1 MLKIEILQLQR
12 KTIHTRESSMMHMAP
27 KSIYLL
33 LVAFFI
39 PLTSFCQTMT
49 GKDIT
54 DHMLIDLSKKV
65 DRSITN
71 YDGSPY
77 LSEEFVSGEV
87 HDSKKKFTGLLLRYN
102 IFNDNIEF
110 MQKGTTYALYAEPR
124 IVKVL
129 LGNEVYVVENYETKG
144 KITPGYFARL
154 DSGKVTLLVK
164 KIVRFTEEQEPKA
177 LQAAATPAK
186 FTRVADVFYYRI
198 GNAETSKVG
207 SLKSFIDSLPDKKE
221 DVSNYAK
228 KEKLGTKNE
237 SDLVKLVKYYN
248 SLP

>member
-1 MLKIEILQLQR
+1 MLYMAR
-12 KTIHTRESSMMHMAP
+12 KSMH
-27 KSIYLL
+27 LL
-33 LVAFFI
+33 LFAFCI

-71 YDGSPY
+71 YEGSPY
-77 LSEEFVSGEV
+77 LSEDFVSGEV
-87 HDSKKKFTGLLLRYN
+87 YGSKKKFTGLQLRYN

-129 LGNEVYVVENYETKG
+129 LGNEVYVVENHEIKG
-144 KITPGYFARL
+144 KMAYGYFARL
-154 DSGKVTLLVK
+154 DSGKVTLLAK

-186 FTRVADVFYYRI
+186 FTRVPDAFYYRI
-198 GNAETSKVG
+198 GNTETSKVG

-221 DVSNYAK
+221 EVSSYAK

-237 SDLVKLVKYYN
+237 SDLVKLVRYYN

>member
-1 MLKIEILQLQR
+1 ML
-12 KTIHTRESSMMHMAP
+12 HMAP
-27 KSIYLL
+27 KSRYLL
-33 LVAFFI
+33 LLVFFV
-39 PLTSFCQTMT
+39 PLASFCQTMT

-65 DRSITN
+65 DRSITS
-71 YDGSPY
+71 YEGSPY

-87 HDSKKKFTGLLLRYN
+87 YGSKKKFTGLLLRYN

-110 MQKGTTYALYAEPR
+110 MQKGTTYALYPEPR

-129 LGNEVYVVENYETKG
+129 LGNETYVVENYELKG
-144 KITPGYFARL
+144 KMAFGYFARL

-177 LQAAATPAK
+177 LQGAATPAK
-186 FTRVADVFYYRI
+186 FTRAADVFYYRI
-198 GNAETSKVG
+198 SNAETSKVG

>member
-1 MLKIEILQLQR
+1 MLYMG
-12 KTIHTRESSMMHMAP
+12 H
-27 KSIYLL
+27 KSTFLL
-33 LVAFFI
+33 LFAFCI
-39 PLTSFCQTMT
+39 PLSSFGQTMT

-65 DRSITN
+65 DRSVTN

-87 HDSKKKFTGLLLRYN
+87 YGTKKKFTGLLLRYN

-110 MQKGTTYALYAEPR
+110 MQKSTTYALFAEPR

-129 LGNEVYVVENYETKG
+129 LGNEVYVVEKHEVKG
-144 KITPGYFARL
+144 KMSYGYFARL

-177 LQAAATPAK
+177 LQGEGTPAK
-186 FTRVADVFYYRI
+186 FTRAADVFYYRI
-198 GNAETSKVG
+198 GNAETEKVG
-207 SLKSFIDSLPDKKE
+207 SLKSFIDSLPDKKDE
-221 DVSNYAK
+221 VSSYAK

-237 SDLVKLVKYYN
+237 TDLIKLVKYYN

>member
-1 MLKIEILQLQR
+1 
-12 KTIHTRESSMMHMAP
+12 MMHMAL

-33 LVAFFI
+33 LVAFCI
-39 PLTSFCQTMT
+39 SLTSFCQTMT

-71 YDGSPY
+71 YEGSPY
-77 LSEEFVSGEV
+77 LSGEFVSGEV

-129 LGNEVYVVENYETKG
+129 LGNEVYVVENYELKG
-144 KITPGYFARL
+144 KIAPGYFARL

-177 LQAAATPAK
+177 LQGAATPAK

-198 GNAETSKVG
+198 GNAEIAKVG

-237 SDLVKLVKYYN
+237 SDLVTIVKYYN

>member
-1 MLKIEILQLQR
+1 MYM
-12 KTIHTRESSMMHMAP
+12 TP
-27 KSIYLL
+27 KSMYLFL
-33 LVAFFI
+33 LAFFI
-39 PLTSFCQTMT
+39 SLTSFCQTMT

-71 YDGSPY
+71 YEGSPY
-77 LSEEFVSGEV
+77 LSEEFVPGEV
-87 HDSKKKFTGLLLRYN
+87 YDAKNKFPGLLLRYN

-110 MQKGTTYALYAEPR
+110 TQKGTTYALYPEPR
-124 IVKVL
+124 IVKVI
-129 LGNEVYVVENYETKG
+129 LGNEVYVVEKYEVKG
-144 KITPGYFARL
+144 KMANGYFARL
-154 DSGKVTLLVK
+154 DSGKVTLLAK

-221 DVSNYAK
+221 DVSDYAK

-248 SLP
+248 SLL

>member
-1 MLKIEILQLQR
+1 MLKIEILRLQK
-12 KTIHTRESSMMHMAP
+12 KTIHTAESSMMHMAP
-27 KSIYLL
+27 TSFYLL

-39 PLTSFCQTMT
+39 PLTSFGQTMT

-65 DRSITN
+65 DRSVAN

-87 HDSKKKFTGLLLRYN
+87 YGTKKKFTGLLLRYN

-110 MQKGTTYALYAEPR
+110 MQKGATYALYAEPR

-129 LGNEVYVVENYETKG
+129 LGNETYVVETYEIKG
-144 KITPGYFARL
+144 KMAPGYFARL

-177 LQAAATPAK
+177 LQGAATPAK

-198 GNAETSKVG
+198 GNAQTSKVG
-207 SLKSFIDSLPDKKE
+207 SLKSFIDSLPEKKE
-221 DVSNYAK
+221 DVSAYAK